1 MDYPL
6 FRASLVAVLVLFSCE
21 SRFSN
26 YAIRNAVSESGE
38 YQREAARYIDE
49 NLEEYPENLDLA
61 ILKLKLLKE
70 QGWPEESFVFL
81 KNTISLDSAHATVL
95 EMAADFHLSQL
106 NLDPALFYAGL
117 AEKNGAQSA
126 RFYQLKSRIYNEM
139 GEYDRAIDYINK
151 AILINRSDFKSY
163 YDKGKIYLSFG
174 DTISGLKFMRR
185 GLSQFRNNHEVLY
198 EVSDIY
204 EKTGQYDEALNLIDE
219 AISFAPDSEKLRIKK
234 AEILLGQNRTEEA
247 KSVLLASVSEDS
259 TRVDSGIQLGK
270 IHLKQLKF
278 DSAIVIAQRI
288 LNVDSLFTEALLIK
302 ARAYDGKGFLISS
315 LNNYNQILS
324 IDSLHEEAVNES
336 EKVKRKRAYLQKL
349 KEEQEAIPTFDF
361 FLQKQ

>member
-1 MDYPL
+1 MDHL
-6 FRASLVAVLVLFSCE
+6 FYRAFLLMALALFSCE
-21 SRFSN
+21 SRFSK
-26 YAIRNAVSESGE
+26 YAIHDATNRADHQEE
-38 YQREAARYIDE
+38 TAQYIE
-49 NLEEYPENLDLA
+49 KSLEENPDHA
-61 ILKLKLLKE
+61 SVAVLKLKLLKSAD
-70 QGWPEESFVFL
+70 WPEESFAFL
-81 KNTISLDSAHATVL
+81 KEVISKDSANATVL
-95 EMAADFHLSQL
+95 ELAADFHLSQP
-106 NLDPALFYAGL
+106 NLDPALYYAGL

-126 RFYQLKSRIYNEM
+126 GFYQLKSRIYNEM

-185 GLSQFRNNHEVLY
+185 GLAQYRNNHEVLY

-204 EKTGQYDEALNLIDE
+204 EKIGQHNEALNLIDE
-219 AISFAPDSEKLRIKK
+219 AISFAPDSEKLKIKK
-234 AEILLGQNRTEEA
+234 SKILLGQDKIAEA
-247 KSVLLASVSEDS
+247 KQILSASFMEDS
-259 TRVDSGIQLGK
+259 TRVGSGIELGN
-270 IHLKQLKF
+270 IHLDQSRY
-278 DSAIVIAQRI
+278 DSAIVMADKT
-288 LNVDSLFTEALLIK
+288 LAVDSLLIGAWLLK

-315 LNNYNQILS
+315 LNNYTQVLS
-324 IDSLHEEAVNES
+324 IDSLHEDARNES